1 MAANNETGTLQPL
14 AEIARRVHAAGGIL
28 HSDAVQSA
36 GRVPFSLVESGAD
49 LISIS
54 SHKLGGPQG
63 AGALIVAD
71 EDLRVPP
78 LIRGGGQERG
88 ARAGTENVAAIVG
101 FAAAAL
107 EAQRALAGEMP
118 RLKNLRGAAEAG
130 IKAVAPDAVIISAA
144 AARLPNTV
152 CFAVPGIAAET
163 AIMAFDLEGV
173 ALSAG
178 AACSSGKVG
187 PSETLK
193 AMRVAPEIAKG
204 AMRVSIGWDTNESDI
219 SRFLEVWKR
228 VYLNLSQRARER
240 AA

>member
-1 MAANNETGTLQPL
+1 
-14 AEIARRVHAAGGIL
+14 
-28 HSDAVQSA
+28 
-36 GRVPFSLVESGAD
+36 
-49 LISIS
+49 
-54 SHKLGGPQG
+54 
-63 AGALIVAD
+63 LIVSND
-71 EDLRVPP
+71 DLRVPP

-88 ARAGTENVAAIVG
+88 ARAGTENVAAILG
-101 FAAAAL
+101 FAAAAR
-107 EAQRALAGEMP
+107 EAHQALAGEVP
-118 RLKNLRGAAEAG
+118 RLRSLRDKAEAG
-130 IKAVAPDAVIISAA
+130 IKAVAPDAVIVSAGA
-144 AARLPNTV
+144 DRLPNTF

-204 AMRVSIGWDTNESDI
+204 AMRLSIGWETNENDI